1 MRVCVGGSLPQRE
14 AVTSAL
20 AGGAGPGHT
29 GGARQILVRNEN
41 GCPSPTRCGICSVLW
56 ALQLSPAWREA
67 LAWREAPQ
75 RPLPSPSGTCV
86 RAASS
91 PGWGWGLAGSLRGPR
106 GAGRRA
112 ARAAGTQRCGRSPCR
127 SPAPWPPAR
136 SAPAGGRAGPV
147 LAARREPSS
156 RSRAAGAA
164 ARESAARGANRAVS
178 TRPAGRRSRRPELAT
193 TVTPRKVPLRP
204 DLQREPG
211 RLRRSPA
218 RPRRVGAPPP
228 RLPPGLLHGASPC
241 PLRGLCLPSGPG
253 LGATGRRGEPRQL
266 ADLLP
271 LRPPRLGSPF
281 FLRPAL
287 PLSGSSRYF
296 RLNQVIPPVS
306 DDFLGTACTPDTGC
320 SGPVLFRFFWVFLD
334 SSRSFWS
341 F

>member
-1 MRVCVGGSLPQRE
+1 M
-14 AVTSAL
+14 
-20 AGGAGPGHT
+20 
-29 GGARQILVRNEN
+29 
-41 GCPSPTRCGICSVLW
+41 W

-156 RSRAAGAA
+156 RSRAAGAT
-164 ARESAARGANRAVS
+164 ARESAACGANRAVS

-218 RPRRVGAPPP
+218 RPRRVGAPPAPHPAFSTERARAHSEDSVCP
-228 RLPPGLLHGASPC
+228 RVRAW
-241 PLRGLCLPSGPG
+241 
-253 LGATGRRGEPRQL
+253 EPRGG
-266 ADLLP
+266 A
-271 LRPPRLGSPF
+271 GS
-281 FLRPAL
+281 R
-287 PLSGSSRYF
+287 GSWRI
-296 RLNQVIPPVS
+296 R
-306 DDFLGTACTPDTGC
+306 
-320 SGPVLFRFFWVFLD
+320 
-334 SSRSFWS
+334 SRSVLCGWARPS
-341 F
+341 SSARPSPSQAPPDVSG

>member
-1 MRVCVGGSLPQRE
+1 MRVCVGGLPQLE

-41 GCPSPTRCGICSVLW
+41 GCPSPTRCGIRSVLW

-75 RPLPSPSGTCV
+75 WPLPSPTGPCV

-106 GAGRRA
+106 GAGRQA
-112 ARAAGTQRCGRSPCR
+112 ACAAGTQRCGRSPCR

-136 SAPAGGRAGPV
+136 SVPVGGRAGPV

-218 RPRRVGAPPP
+218 RPRRVGAPP
-228 RLPPGLLHGASPC
+228 LPPTRPSPRSE
-241 PLRGLCLPSGPG
+241 PVPAPRTLSALGSGPG
-253 LGATGRRGEPRQL
+253 SHGAARGAEAAGGSAPAPSSAAGL
-266 ADLLP
+266 ALPPPPGPPPLRLLP
-271 LRPPRLGSPF
+271 MFQAKPGDPACQRRLPGHRLHARHRVLRASSLQVLLG
-281 FLRPAL
+281 
-287 PLSGSSRYF
+287 LS
-296 RLNQVIPPVS
+296 
-306 DDFLGTACTPDTGC
+306 
-320 SGPVLFRFFWVFLD
+320 RFF
-334 SSRSFWS
+334 
-341 F
+341 